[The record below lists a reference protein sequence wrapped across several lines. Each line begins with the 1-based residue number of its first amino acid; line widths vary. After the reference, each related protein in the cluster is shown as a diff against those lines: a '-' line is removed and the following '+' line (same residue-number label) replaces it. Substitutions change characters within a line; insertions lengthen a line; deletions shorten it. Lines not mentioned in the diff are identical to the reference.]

1 MTYVH
6 LKTSKDF
13 KQRKEL
19 LSKALVRATIEQLGN
34 TGTVQE
40 VWVKANGREAL
51 IKFTYKDSARRVI
64 A

>member
-1 MTYVH
+1 MH

-13 KQRKEL
+13 KQRKEV
-19 LSKALVRATIEQLGN
+19 LSKALVRATIEQLNN

-40 VWVKANGREAL
+40 VWVRPNGREAL
-51 IKFTYKDSARRVI
+51 IKFTYKDSARRAI